1 MAAKKAGFWDI
12 VTMSIIG
19 FLVCVAV
26 IILGARL
33 VDSLAN
39 GYPNLSEEASA
50 EHTRPAGRT
59 YYRGE

>member
-1 MAAKKAGFWDI
+1 MAAKKAGFWQI
-12 VTMSIIG
+12 VTLSVIA
-19 FLVCVAV
+19 FLVCVV
-26 IILGARL
+26 IIILGARL

-50 EHTRPAGRT
+50 AATAPAGRI